1 MNPSPLPFRLKTSAP
16 DDAAAPAPPSVEPQ
30 VFIHL
35 DWREDLAFRVVL
47 RAGQNAEVESVR
59 LSRLPMPPQKLQTIL
74 TSEALAP
81 FSTWTEVPR
90 PPVVGPAPRI
100 IRLAEGG

>member
-1 MNPSPLPFRLKTSAP
+1 MNPPPLPLRKETSAP
-16 DDAAAPAPPSVEPQ
+16 DDSAAPAPQPVDPQ

-59 LSRLPMPPQKLQTIL
+59 LSRLPMPPQKLQTIR

-81 FSTWTEVPR
+81 FSTWTDVPR
-90 PPVVGPAPRI
+90 PPAVAPVPRI
-100 IRLAEGG
+100 IRLAEEE